1 MKKLKKK
8 PFRFTLGHLI
18 RLGVFIFVIYSLIN
32 YFSQNQSNIKTQSEV
47 LGDQVPTSDVL
58 NKYSTDI
65 YQKLPPDT
73 QQKITNL
80 PQSPIF
86 IKIKDQSDLYLKQ
99 LDGFPTKQFNQLKIE
114 IIKKVSQDLI
124 NNITTPSPTP

>member
-18 RLGVFIFVIYSLIN
+18 RLGLFIALIYFLIN
-32 YFSQNQSNIKTQSEV
+32 YLAKNQTNFNTQNDV
-47 LGDQVPTSDVL
+47 LGDTIPTSDII

-73 QQKITNL
+73 QQKITKL
-80 PQSPIF
+80 PELPI
-86 IKIKDQSDLYLKQ
+86 ILELKKQ
-99 LDGFPTKQFNQLKIE
+99 LNGFPAKQINELKIE